1 LNLEPKTLNL
11 EPGTSKMAEIK
22 EFVVNDRRKFT
33 AEGEVRPDAPP
44 SVPKPP
50 RPETLQPATPS
61 ADEFNSSARL
71 TPANGPQAVPNQA
84 PPASPEPLTAFDPNT
99 SPDPNDQIPPPP
111 TADQTSQAQRAF
123 DATVDRLDTAIRAAN
138 PGMEP
143 LPEMTFDR
151 VVQSL
156 YMQALMQ
163 LGGASAPGQHP
174 QVDLLGARQT
184 IDMLAV
190 IASRTTNNLSPAES
204 TLVDTALFELHMG
217 FLEVTQ
223 AMARQ
228 AATRPP
234 ATPPTSTPT
243 GPTIVR

>member
-1 LNLEPKTLNL
+1 
-11 EPGTSKMAEIK
+11 MAEIK

-44 SVPKPP
+44 SEPKPP
-50 RPETLQPATPS
+50 RPETLQPIKPAP
-61 ADEFNSSARL
+61 DEFNSSARL
-71 TPANGPQAVPNQA
+71 NGPQAVPDPPA
-84 PPASPEPLTAFDPNT
+84 PPAQGPQPVSD
-99 SPDPNDQIPPPP
+99 DQAPPPP
-111 TADQTSQAQRAF
+111 TAEQSEQAQRAF
-123 DATVDRLDTAIRAAN
+123 AATVDRLDVAIRSAN

-156 YMQALMQ
+156 YMQALLQ
-163 LGGASAPGQHP
+163 LGGAAAPGQQP
-174 QVDLLGARQT
+174 QVDILGARQT

-190 IASRTTNNLSPAES
+190 LSAKTKGNLTPPES

-223 AMARQ
+223 ALARQ
-228 AATRPP
+228 AAQRPP
-234 ATPPTSTPT
+234 TPGQPPPPTP
-243 GPTIVR
+243 GPSIVR